1 MGSLIYISP
10 QQRENPHAAQFT
22 DDVFALRQIAY
33 HVLSGHSPHG
43 GIEGLSELGYSVW
56 IDTCVRTLRNP
67 DASRRPESAIEC
79 LTTWNEMRIDI
90 GTQSKKLRCGIR

>member
-22 DDVFALRQIAY
+22 DDVFALGQTAY

-43 GIEGLSELGYSVW
+43 GIEGLSELGYPVW
-56 IDTCVRTLRNP
+56 IDTWVRALRNP
-67 DASRRPESAIEC
+67 DASRRPQSAIEC
-79 LTTWNEMRIDI
+79 LTKWNGMSIDI
-90 GTQSKKLRCGIR
+90 GALLKKLPRGVR